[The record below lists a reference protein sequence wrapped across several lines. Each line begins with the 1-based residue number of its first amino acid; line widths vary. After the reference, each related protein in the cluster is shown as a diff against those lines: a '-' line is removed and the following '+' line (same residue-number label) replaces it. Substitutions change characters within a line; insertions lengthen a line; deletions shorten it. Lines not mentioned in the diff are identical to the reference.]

1 MFEEKTPSQVVDVIC
16 RRHIIMVIKTRRT
29 GYKNSS
35 DEGEG
40 KGDKP
45 QNSQIGE
52 SLEELKDKRIFA
64 LPVAIV
70 QGRVAFSVKV
80 RMLLFMLETET
91 ENAFFFFLTRKNAHL
106 H

>member
-16 RRHIIMVIKTRRT
+16 KRHIIMVIKTRRT
-29 GYKNSS
+29 GYKISS

-52 SLEELKDKRIFA
+52 SPEELYDINGYSLCR
-64 LPVAIV
+64 L
-70 QGRVAFSVKV
+70 R
-80 RMLLFMLETET
+80 
-91 ENAFFFFLTRKNAHL
+91 
-106 H
+106 

>member
-16 RRHIIMVIKTRRT
+16 RHIIMVIKTRRT
-29 GYKNSS
+29 GYKTSS

-52 SLEELKDKRIFA
+52 ALEELYKINGYSFCR
-64 LPVAIV
+64 L
-70 QGRVAFSVKV
+70 R
-80 RMLLFMLETET
+80 
-91 ENAFFFFLTRKNAHL
+91 
-106 H
+106 

>member
-1 MFEEKTPSQVVDVIC
+1 MFEEKKTPSQVVDVIC

-52 SLEELKDKRIFA
+52 SLEELYKIN
-64 LPVAIV
+64 
-70 QGRVAFSVKV
+70 GYSFS
-80 RMLLFMLETET
+80 RL
-91 ENAFFFFLTRKNAHL
+91 R
-106 H
+106 